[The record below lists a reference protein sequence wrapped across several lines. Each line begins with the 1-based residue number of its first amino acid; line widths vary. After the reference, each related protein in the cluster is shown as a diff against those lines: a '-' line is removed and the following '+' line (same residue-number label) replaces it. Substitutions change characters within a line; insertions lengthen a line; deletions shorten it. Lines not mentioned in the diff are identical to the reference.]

1 MSEKRYV
8 LIVDADRCN
17 QCYACALACKD
28 EHFGNDYP
36 SVTLGMRELGEDW
49 LRMHIEERGSGSFT
63 RSECWP
69 EYCRHCEA
77 PACSSGGAAQ
87 KRGDG
92 IVLIDPARAK
102 GDRDLPDLCPFGAIA
117 WNGEKDMPQ
126 KCTLCAHLLDAGEPE
141 PRCVEACPTGAL
153 LFGDANDPAGAV
165 GAALRADPTLAAQRC
180 VVRYTGKTGRFVAG
194 SVYLS
199 ETEVAADA
207 DVCLRLPDGG
217 REVARTRT
225 NGFGD
230 FFFRDL
236 PEDRRYEVEIRADG
250 KPSKTLA
257 ADTSRD
263 VCFEEI
269 TLS

>member
-1 MSEKRYV
+1 MSEKKYV
-8 LIVDADRCN
+8 LIVDASLCN

-36 SVTLGMRELGEDW
+36 PFTLGIQELGEDW

-69 EYCRHCEA
+69 EYCRHCEE
-77 PACSSGGAAQ
+77 PACTNTGVSAYR
-87 KRGDG
+87 RGDG
-92 IVLIDPARAK
+92 IVMIDPECAK
-102 GDRDLPDLCPFGAIA
+102 GDRTPADACPFGAIA

-153 LFGDANDPAGAV
+153 LFGDANDPGSAV
-165 GAALRADPTLAAQRC
+165 SAALSADPALAAQKC
-180 VVRYTGKTGRFVAG
+180 IVRYTGKTGRFVAG

-199 ETEVAADA
+199 EAEVAAEA
-207 DVCLRLPDGG
+207 DVCLLDGG
-217 REVARTRT
+217 RTVARTRT

-236 PEDRRYEVEIRADG
+236 PEGRRYELEIRMDG
-250 KPSKTLA
+250 RAPKTLA
-257 ADTSRD
+257 ADTTRD
-263 VCFEEI
+263 ACFEEI
-269 TLS
+269 IL

>member
-1 MSEKRYV
+1 MREKRYV
-8 LIVDADRCN
+8 LIVDASLCN
-17 QCYACALACKD
+17 QCYACTLACKD

-36 SVTLGMRELGEDW
+36 PITLGIQELGEDW

-69 EYCRHCEA
+69 EYCRHCDE
-77 PACSSGGAAQ
+77 PACARAGAAVY
-87 KRGDG
+87 RRDDG

-102 GDRDLPDLCPFGAIA
+102 DDRKLADACPFGAIA
-117 WNGEKDMPQ
+117 WNGEKNMPQ
-126 KCTLCAHLLDAGEPE
+126 KCTLCAHLLDAGEPV

-165 GAALRADPTLAAQRC
+165 GAALDANPALAAQQC

-199 ETEVAADA
+199 KTEVAADA
-207 DVCLRLPDGG
+207 DVRLLCEG
-217 REVARTRT
+217 RELARTRT

-236 PEDRRYEVEIRADG
+236 PEDRRCEVEIRAEG
-250 KPSKTLA
+250 RTPKTLS

-269 TLS
+269 TPV

>member
-1 MSEKRYV
+1 MNGKRYV
-8 LIVDADRCN
+8 LIVDAGRCN

-36 SVTLGMRELGEDW
+36 PITLGIQERGEDW
-49 LRMHIEERGSGSFT
+49 LRMHVEERGSGSFT

-69 EYCRHCEA
+69 EYCRHCET
-77 PACSSGGAAQ
+77 PACVRDGGAAY
-87 KRGDG
+87 RRSDG

-102 GDRDLPDLCPFGAIA
+102 GDPPSEGICPFGAIA
-117 WNGEKDMPQ
+117 WNEEKGMSQ

-153 LFGDANDPAGAV
+153 LFGDANDPDCAA
-165 GAALRADPTLAAQRC
+165 GAALRADPALAEQKC
-180 VVRYTGKTGRFVAG
+180 VVRYIGKTGRFVAG

-199 ETEVAADA
+199 EEEVASGAC
-207 DVCLRLPDGG
+207 VRLLYDG
-217 REVARTRT
+217 RAVAQTQT

-236 PEDRRYEVEIRADG
+236 PESRRYEVEIRMDG
-250 KPSKTLA
+250 RPPKTLA

-263 VCFEEI
+263 ACFEEI
-269 TLS
+269 LL